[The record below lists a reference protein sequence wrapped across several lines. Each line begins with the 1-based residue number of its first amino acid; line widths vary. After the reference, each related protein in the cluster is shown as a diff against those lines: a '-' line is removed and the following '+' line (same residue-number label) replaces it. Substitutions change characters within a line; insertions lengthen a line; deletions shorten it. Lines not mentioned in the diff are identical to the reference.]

1 MPSRGFKIG
10 VFVIEAL
17 NALPLS
23 IYFMYMF
30 FYMKER
36 HGFGGME
43 NLLLGGYG
51 GFVYMISAA
60 TAGRIAP
67 RFGYLN
73 AMAISFAS
81 MAVVFPMGI
90 VADSV
95 IGQLSVYTAGAAAM
109 AFVWAPLESLSVQGE
124 PKHRVQKMVGI
135 YNVVWA
141 SFAAVGYFVGGAIV
155 DWLGYK
161 AIFLIPASVHFVQ
174 LLITLW
180 LRGVAKRDF
189 GDAAMGAA
197 AKEDSTHLHDE
208 AEAPFARTFLRMAW
222 IANPFAFIASNTVT
236 PTIPTLAKQFDL
248 SKTMAGCLI
257 SIWLFARVAAFI
269 GCWMWSGWRYRL
281 RWLLGAYLG
290 MMISFVLILAVPS
303 LPVLIGAQVVFGLSV
318 GMIYYASLYY
328 SMHVGD
334 NHGEQGGVHESA
346 IGAGNCVGPWLGAGA
361 LFLLPGFAHAAT
373 VTVTV
378 LLAGGLAWI
387 LRLWARRS

>member
-10 VFVIEAL
+10 VFTIEAL

-23 IYFMYMF
+23 IYFMYLF

-51 GFVYMISAA
+51 GFVYMVSAA
-60 TAGRIAP
+60 LAGRFAP

-73 AMAISFAS
+73 VMAISFAA
-81 MAVVFPMGI
+81 MCLIFPMGI

-95 IGQLSVYTAGAAAM
+95 MGQLAVYTAGVSAM
-109 AFVWAPLESLSVQGE
+109 AFVWAPLESLAVQGE
-124 PKHRVQKMVGI
+124 PKKRVQKMVGI

-141 SFAAVGYFVGGAIV
+141 SFAAIGYFVGGAIV
-155 DWLGYK
+155 DALGYK
-161 AIFLIPASVHFVQ
+161 AMFLIPAAVCFVQ
-174 LLITLW
+174 LLLTLW

-189 GDAAMGAA
+189 GDAAMGGSTSPAA
-197 AKEDSTHLHDE
+197 VHLHDE

-248 SKTMAGCLI
+248 SKTMAGFLI
-257 SIWLFARVAAFI
+257 SIWLFARVAAFV
-269 GCWMWSGWRYRL
+269 GCWAWSGWHYRL

-290 MMISFVLILAVPS
+290 MTVSFVVILTV
-303 LPVLIGAQVVFGLSV
+303 PVLAALIAAQVVFGLSV
-318 GMIYYASLYY
+318 GMVYYASLYY

-361 LFLLPGFAHAAT
+361 LFLLPDFANAAA
-373 VTVTV
+373 VTVAA
-378 LLAGGLAWI
+378 LLGLGLVWI
-387 LRLWARRS
+387 LRIWSRRT